1 MAQMRAEIIYNR
13 TVTMSRELEQRIRAN
28 TVIHDSE
35 NVESNQE
42 GPSESYEISP
52 EVIEI
57 SDENEETTVSDS
69 CEYDVN
75 ANPDA
80 DNAWSTVLNNW
91 LEDLAAEYDEDFVS
105 ESLDLS
111 ERLNHPADDPIAKWS
126 LADLFVVELP
136 APSAIN
142 NLQLVYNME

>member
-1 MAQMRAEIIYNR
+1 MANKMSKCHLTR
-13 TVTMSRELEQRIRAN
+13 TLNLIKKVNLAWSKWW
-28 TVIHDSE
+28 
-35 NVESNQE
+35 
-42 GPSESYEISP
+42 
-52 EVIEI
+52 
-57 SDENEETTVSDS
+57 NEETTVSDS

-91 LEDLAAEYDEDFVS
+91 LEDLAAEYDEGFVS
-105 ESLDLS
+105 ESLDMS

-126 LADLFVVELP
+126 LADLFVIELP

>member
-13 TVTMSRELEQRIRAN
+13 TVTMSQELEQRIRAN

-91 LEDLAAEYDEDFVS
+91 LEDLVS
-105 ESLDLS
+105 ESLDINMS

-126 LADLFVVELP
+126 LADLFVIELP